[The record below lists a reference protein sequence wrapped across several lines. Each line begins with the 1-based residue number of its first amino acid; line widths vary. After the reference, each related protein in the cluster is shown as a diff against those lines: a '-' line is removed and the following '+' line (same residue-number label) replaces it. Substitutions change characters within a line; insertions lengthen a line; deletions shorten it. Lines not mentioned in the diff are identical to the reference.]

1 MPSTPL
7 SPPMSGQTS
16 GGEAVPRRR
25 ANHKS
30 ILEQVTVTFSSP
42 AAWLLVAALLLTWT
56 AVAVV
61 HLDLL
66 DDRTL
71 AGEPP
76 PPAVARRALKA
87 NRGGVR
93 PTGSGSVGVSASP
106 PAAAV
111 AGDWLDVMWTFAAS
125 LVAPD
130 EEEEAEALHWEEL

>member
-1 MPSTPL
+1 MISTQQRASSMSKPL

-71 AGEPP
+71 AG
-76 PPAVARRALKA
+76 
-87 NRGGVR
+87 GVR